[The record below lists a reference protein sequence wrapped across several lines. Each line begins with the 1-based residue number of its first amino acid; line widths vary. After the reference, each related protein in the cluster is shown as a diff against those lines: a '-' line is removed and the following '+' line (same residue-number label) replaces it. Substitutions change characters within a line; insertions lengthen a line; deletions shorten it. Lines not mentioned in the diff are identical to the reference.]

1 MAALVSSRFCFIFQG
16 LEGNSHLG
24 GTHGLHL
31 VALEDQ
37 RQILRASAGDGKHST
52 QKNGDDLGMVPSG
65 NLTVCY

>member
-1 MAALVSSRFCFIFQG
+1 MAALVSSRFIHFPG
-16 LEGNSHLG
+16 VGVEGNSHLG

-65 NLTVCY
+65 NLT